1 MQLVWRPTGT
11 GSSVTLIDK
20 TVFHEIEC
28 SAHTTMDGLELYAG
42 RPSDFDRETANTPD
56 GGRLHGGGARPFHEA
71 PLLVVVSRPQF
82 VRPSRGHYVVRL
94 HPFAGHCSQAAQRGG
109 PYHRNAGRSGPPHR
123 EDSSRRHNSTVA
135 PRDAYPTGARGAAA
149 PPPALF
155 QGGGHA
161 GARGALMPL
170 LLVKNTALFSV

>member
-28 SAHTTMDGLELYAG
+28 SAHTTMDGLYAG

-56 GGRLHGGGARPFHEA
+56 GGQRRGAASRRNDRGTGGQTEAAKRLQEA
-71 PLLVVVSRPQF
+71 GP
-82 VRPSRGHYVVRL
+82 RGMDAP
-94 HPFAGHCSQAAQRGG
+94 HPREAGHCSQAAQRGG
-109 PYHRNAGRSGPPHR
+109 PYRRNAGRSGPPHR

-149 PPPALF
+149 PPALF
-155 QGGGHA
+155 QGGHA